1 MELFRQHS
9 GTVAVD
15 RTGMSIAR
23 GAPMTNLR
31 FRQTS
36 FLPLLAASLF
46 FPLVLYGAATLK
58 PLVAGKRG
66 AVAAG
71 HPLVAEAGLRILEKG
86 GNAVDAGVATVF
98 AASVVEMDGF
108 GAGAECPLLIK
119 LQGQPVVAINGAG
132 TAPEL
137 ATVEYYRR
145 LRRDDPRLADVAT
158 ISRGII
164 PAYGPLSAIVPSA
177 MDALLLALEK
187 YGRMSLAEV
196 IQPAIELAEGFPLD
210 PRFARSLERSRPILE
225 KWPTTQRVFLP
236 GGRVPK
242 EGEIFVQ
249 ADLARTFRSLAE
261 VERQN
266 ARRGRAAALE
276 AVRDFFYRGPLAQRI
291 SDFCKEAGCL
301 LREGDFAAYHAKLE
315 EPLTTNYRGLEI
327 YKVSFW
333 SQAPV
338 FLENLNLL
346 EGFDLKSMGQN
357 SADYIHTL
365 VEAMKLGYAD
375 RDAYYGDPE
384 FSLIPRQLVSKEY
397 ARLRRPLIDPQ
408 KASTEHIPGDPIHMQ
423 ARAPEDFVR
432 ARLSERNAEHQD
444 TTCVNVIDGAGN
456 MFSATPSGAWV
467 PAVIAGDTGIPL
479 SQRAQS
485 FVLTPGHPN
494 QLAPGKRPRITLTPT
509 LALREKKPWLA
520 FSTPCGD
527 GQDQT
532 LLQVFLNVAEFG
544 MNPQEAVEAPRFNS
558 EAMYS
563 SFDDHRDAPLVL
575 DVERRIPEAVLEQ
588 LRARGHKLVV
598 QGEWGNSCAPTI
610 IEYDAATGVVKAGA
624 DIRGHRYALAW

>member
-1 MELFRQHS
+1 
-9 GTVAVD
+9 
-15 RTGMSIAR
+15 
-23 GAPMTNLR
+23 MTKSR
-31 FRQTS
+31 FPQR
-36 FLPLLAASLF
+36 LLLAALAAGLL
-46 FPLVLYGAATLK
+46 FPLALQGATTLK

-98 AASVVEMDGF
+98 AAAVVEMDGF
-108 GAGAECPLLIK
+108 SSGAECPILIK

-132 TAPEL
+132 VAPEL
-137 ATVEYYRR
+137 ATVEYYKH

-158 ISRGII
+158 ISKGTI
-164 PAYGPLSAIVPSA
+164 PAYGLLSAIVPSA
-177 MDALLLALEK
+177 VDALLLALQK
-187 YGRMSLAEV
+187 HGTMSLAEV

-210 PRFARSLERSRPILE
+210 PRFVRTIERSRPILE
-225 KWPTTQRVFLP
+225 KWPTTKKVFLP
-236 GGRVPK
+236 GGRVPR

-249 ADLARTFRSLAE
+249 ADLARTLRSLAE
-261 VERQN
+261 VDRQN
-266 ARRGRAAALE
+266 SSQGRAAAIE
-276 AVRDFFYRGPLAQRI
+276 AARDYFYRGPIAKRI
-291 SDFCKEAGCL
+291 SDFCQQAGCL
-301 LREGDFAAYHAKLE
+301 LREGDFAAYRAKIE
-315 EPLTTNYRGLEI
+315 EPLTTNYRGIEV

-333 SQAPV
+333 SQSPV

-346 EGFDLKSMGQN
+346 EGYDLRAMGQN
-357 SADYIHTL
+357 SADYIHTV

-375 RDAYYGDPE
+375 RDAYYGDPA
-384 FSLIPRQLVSKEY
+384 FSQIPMQLISKEY
-397 ARLRRPLIDPQ
+397 AGLRRPLINPR
-408 KASTEHIPGDPIHMQ
+408 KASPEHIPGDPVHMQ
-423 ARAPEDFVR
+423 ARASEEFTR

-444 TTCVNVIDGAGN
+444 TTCVNVIDSAGN

-509 LALREKKPWLA
+509 LALKEKKPWLA

-558 EAMYS
+558 QAMYS
-563 SFDDHRDAPLVL
+563 SFDDHSDEPLVL
-575 DVERRIPEAVLEQ
+575 DVEKRIPEEVLNQ

-610 IEYDAATGVVKAGA
+610 VEYDATTGVMKAGA
-624 DIRGHRYALAW
+624 DVRGHRYALAW

>member
-1 MELFRQHS
+1 
-9 GTVAVD
+9 
-15 RTGMSIAR
+15 
-23 GAPMTNLR
+23 MTNSR
-31 FRQTS
+31 FPQR
-36 FLPLLAASLF
+36 LLLGALAAGFL
-46 FPLVLYGAATLK
+46 FPLAVQGATTLK

-98 AASVVEMDGF
+98 AAAVVEMDGF
-108 GAGAECPLLIK
+108 SSGAECPILIK
-119 LQGQPVVAINGAG
+119 PQGQPVVAINGAG
-132 TAPEL
+132 VAPEL
-137 ATVEYYRR
+137 ATVEYYKH

-158 ISRGII
+158 ISKGTI
-164 PAYGPLSAIVPSA
+164 PAYGLLSAIVPSA
-177 MDALLLALEK
+177 VDALLLALQK
-187 YGRMSLAEV
+187 HGTLSLAEV

-210 PRFARSLERSRPILE
+210 PRFVRTIERSRPILE
-225 KWPTTQRVFLP
+225 KWPTTKRVFLP
-236 GGRVPK
+236 GGRVPR

-249 ADLARTFRSLAE
+249 ADLARTLRSLAE
-261 VERQN
+261 VDRQN
-266 ARRGRAAALE
+266 AGQGRAAAIE
-276 AVRDFFYRGPLAQRI
+276 AARDYFYRGPIAKRI
-291 SDFCKEAGCL
+291 SDFCQQAGCL
-301 LREGDFAAYHAKLE
+301 LRQGDFAAYRAKIE
-315 EPLTTNYRGLEI
+315 EPLTTNYRGIEV

-333 SQAPV
+333 SQSPV

-346 EGFDLKSMGQN
+346 EGYDLKALGQN

-375 RDAYYGDPE
+375 RDAYYGDPA
-384 FSLIPRQLVSKEY
+384 FSQIPMQLISKEY
-397 ARLRRPLIDPQ
+397 AGLRRPLINPR
-408 KASTEHIPGDPIHMQ
+408 KASPEHIPGDPVQMQ
-423 ARAPEDFVR
+423 ARASEEFTR

-444 TTCVNVIDGAGN
+444 TTCVNVIDSAGN

-509 LALREKKPWLA
+509 LALKEKKPWLA

-558 EAMYS
+558 QAMYS
-563 SFDDHRDAPLVL
+563 SFDDHSDEPLVL
-575 DVERRIPEAVLEQ
+575 AVEKRIPEEVLNQ

-610 IEYDAATGVVKAGA
+610 VEYDATTGVMKAGA

>member
-1 MELFRQHS
+1 
-9 GTVAVD
+9 
-15 RTGMSIAR
+15 
-23 GAPMTNLR
+23 MTNPR
-31 FRQTS
+31 FPQR
-36 FLPLLAASLF
+36 LLLAALAAGLL
-46 FPLVLYGAATLK
+46 FPLALQGATTLK

-98 AASVVEMDGF
+98 AAAVVEMDGF
-108 GAGAECPLLIK
+108 SSGAECPILIK

-132 TAPEL
+132 VAPEL
-137 ATVEYYRR
+137 ATVEYYKH

-158 ISRGII
+158 ISKGTI
-164 PAYGPLSAIVPSA
+164 PAYGLLSAIVPSA
-177 MDALLLALEK
+177 VDALLLALQK
-187 YGRMSLAEV
+187 HGTMSLAEV

-210 PRFARSLERSRPILE
+210 PRFVRTIERSRPVLE
-225 KWPTTQRVFLP
+225 KWPTTKKVFLP
-236 GGRVPK
+236 GGRVPR

-249 ADLARTFRSLAE
+249 ADLARTLRSLAE
-261 VERQN
+261 VGRQN
-266 ARRGRAAALE
+266 AGHGRVAAIE
-276 AVRDFFYRGPLAQRI
+276 AARDYFYRGPIAKRI
-291 SDFCKEAGCL
+291 SDFCQQAGCL
-301 LREGDFAAYHAKLE
+301 LREGDFAAYHAKVE
-315 EPLTTNYRGLEI
+315 EPLTTNYRGIEV

-333 SQAPV
+333 SQSPV

-346 EGFDLKSMGQN
+346 EGFDLKAMGQN
-357 SADYIHTL
+357 SADYIHTV

-375 RDAYYGDPE
+375 RDAYYGDPA
-384 FSLIPRQLVSKEY
+384 FSQIPMQLISKEY
-397 ARLRRPLIDPQ
+397 AGLRRPLINPR
-408 KASTEHIPGDPIHMQ
+408 KASPEHIPGDPVRMQ
-423 ARAPEDFVR
+423 ARASEEFTR
-432 ARLSERNAEHQD
+432 ARLSERNAEHED
-444 TTCVNVIDGAGN
+444 TTCVNVIDSAGN

-509 LALREKKPWLA
+509 LALKEKKPWLA

-558 EAMYS
+558 QAMYS
-563 SFDDHRDAPLVL
+563 SFDDHSDESLVL
-575 DVERRIPEAVLEQ
+575 DVEKRIPEEVLNQ

-610 IEYDAATGVVKAGA
+610 VEYDVTTGVMKAGA
-624 DIRGHRYALAW
+624 DVRGHRYALAW

>member
-1 MELFRQHS
+1 
-9 GTVAVD
+9 
-15 RTGMSIAR
+15 
-23 GAPMTNLR
+23 MTSSR
-31 FRQTS
+31 FPQR
-36 FLPLLAASLF
+36 LLLAALAAGLL
-46 FPLVLYGAATLK
+46 FPLLLTGATTLK

-98 AASVVEMDGF
+98 AAAVVEMDGF
-108 GAGAECPLLIK
+108 SSGAECPILIK

-132 TAPEL
+132 VAPEL
-137 ATVEYYRR
+137 ATVEYYKH
-145 LRRDDPRLADVAT
+145 LGRDDPRLADVAT
-158 ISRGII
+158 ISKGTI
-164 PAYGPLSAIVPSA
+164 PAYGLLSAIVPSA
-177 MDALLLALEK
+177 VDALLLALQK
-187 YGRMSLAEV
+187 HGTMSLAEV

-210 PRFARSLERSRPILE
+210 PRFVRTIERSRPILE
-225 KWPTTQRVFLP
+225 KWPTTKKVFLP
-236 GGRVPK
+236 GGRVPR

-249 ADLARTFRSLAE
+249 ADLARTLRSLAE
-261 VERQN
+261 VSRQN
-266 ARRGRAAALE
+266 AGQGRVAAIE
-276 AVRDFFYRGPLAQRI
+276 AARDYFYRGPIAKRI
-291 SDFCKEAGCL
+291 SDFCQQAGCL
-301 LREGDFAAYHAKLE
+301 LREGDFAAYRAKIE
-315 EPLTTNYRGLEI
+315 EPLTTNYRGIEV

-333 SQAPV
+333 SQSPV
-338 FLENLNLL
+338 FLQNLNLL
-346 EGFDLKSMGQN
+346 EGYDLRAMGQN
-357 SADYIHTL
+357 SADYIHTV

-375 RDAYYGDPE
+375 RDAYYGDPA
-384 FSLIPRQLVSKEY
+384 FSQIPMQLISKEY
-397 ARLRRPLIDPQ
+397 AGLRRPLINLR
-408 KASTEHIPGDPIHMQ
+408 KASPEHIPGDPVRMQ
-423 ARAPEDFVR
+423 ARASEEFTR

-444 TTCVNVIDGAGN
+444 TTCVNVIDSAGN

-509 LALREKKPWLA
+509 LALKEKKPWLA

-532 LLQVFLNVAEFG
+532 LLQVFLNVVEFG

-558 EAMYS
+558 QAMYS
-563 SFDDHRDAPLVL
+563 SFDDHSDEPLVL
-575 DVERRIPEAVLEQ
+575 DVEKRIPEEVLNQ
-588 LRARGHKLVV
+588 LRARGHKLVI

-610 IEYDAATGVVKAGA
+610 VEYDATTGVVKAGA
-624 DIRGHRYALAW
+624 DVRGHRYALAW